1 MASQEEEKEQEE
13 TSIET
18 SQEEEEEQGET
29 SIKIKLSKLHCPFT
43 WEILDS
49 MIKHNIMRLN
59 NNMDDNDIENE
70 ASCPLEMLMK
80 LLLKC
85 HKAVLSADDE
95 KAREIIAKAED
106 ILMQLQQ
113 EQELSR
119 TIRAVEHVF
128 YATKCFLLYDAEEIN
143 ELEEILENIDTGDFS
158 NEELGTLYG
167 CQSIV
172 WSCLNDFGM
181 NKAVETSKKAVEK
194 NQDCAMWH
202 FILGK
207 NLRRQR
213 RSIHVSSDVSDAEK
227 EHFEIAYA
235 ISKNQV
241 FGIYYLQMRME
252 SFYKF
257 TKGRDYMLR
266 KTVNEGQVIKIAKEI
281 LRTKPTNLKV
291 LLKLTLMF
299 LRARVSDERLTAKE
313 CLDAIEQIAPND
325 STYFHYTAMFYKEC
339 GDYKEAVKYFKKAAE
354 CNNFVA
360 ELSYIQYGWET
371 GEIEPLPHLLRML
384 KKYQHLI
391 VERQIA
397 LLLAIAISYNSLQ
410 DITNAAEYF
419 LKALTIDPL
428 NKKFKIYYKFLDFNT
443 PNILHFL
450 NYQFCPLLE
459 SKNSQE
465 ISQKIK
471 NLINVKDETGLVEKF
486 GNLCAG
492 NKTE

>member
-1 MASQEEEKEQEE
+1 MASQGEERKQEE
-13 TSIET
+13 
-18 SQEEEEEQGET
+18 
-29 SIKIKLSKLHCPFT
+29 SIKTKLSKLHCPFT

-49 MIKHNIMRLN
+49 MLKHDIMRLN
-59 NNMDDNDIENE
+59 NNMDKDDIENE
-70 ASCPLEMLMK
+70 VSCPLEMLIK

-85 HKAVLSADDE
+85 HKAVLSADNE
-95 KAREIIAKAED
+95 EGKEIIAKAEN
-106 ILMQLQQ
+106 ILIQLQQ

-143 ELEEILENIDTGDFS
+143 ELEEILENIIDIDNFS
-158 NEELGTLYG
+158 DEELGTLYG

-172 WSCLNDFGM
+172 WSCLSDFGM
-181 NKAVETSKKAVEK
+181 DKAVETSKKAVEK
-194 NQDCAMWH
+194 NQDGAMWH

-213 RSIHVSSDVSDAEK
+213 RSINISSDVSDAEK
-227 EHFEIAYA
+227 KHFEIAYA

-241 FGIYYLQMRME
+241 FGIYFLQMRME
-252 SFYKF
+252 SFHKL
-257 TKGRDYMLR
+257 KGRGDYMR
-266 KTVNEGQVIKIAKEI
+266 KTANERQVLKIAKDI
-281 LRTKPTNLKV
+281 LATKPTNLKV

-299 LRARVSDERLTAKE
+299 LRADVSDETMAAKE
-313 CLDAIEQIAPND
+313 CLDAIEEMAPNN
-325 STYFHYTAMFYKEC
+325 STYLHYTAMFYKQC
-339 GDYKEAVKYFKKAAE
+339 GDYKEAVKYFKKAAD

-397 LLLAIAISYNSLQ
+397 MLLAIAISYHSLQ

-428 NKKFKIYYKFLDFNT
+428 NKKFKVYYKFLDFKT
-443 PNILHFL
+443 QNILFFL
-450 NYQFCPLLE
+450 NHHFCPLLE
-459 SKNSQE
+459 RKNFQE
-465 ISQKIK
+465 MSEKIK
-471 NLINVKDETGLVEKF
+471 NLVNVKDETGLVEKF
-486 GNLCAG
+486 ENLCAG
-492 NKTE
+492 NKAE